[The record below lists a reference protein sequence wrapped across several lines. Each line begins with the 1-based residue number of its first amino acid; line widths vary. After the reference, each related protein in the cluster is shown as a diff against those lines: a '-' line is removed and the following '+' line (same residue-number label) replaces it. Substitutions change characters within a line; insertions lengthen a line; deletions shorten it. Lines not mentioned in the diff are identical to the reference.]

1 MPGKYY
7 EELEVGQK
15 FVSPAR
21 TVTETD
27 IVLFAGLSGDYSL
40 PHTNDEWCKTTPFV
54 KKIAHGL
61 LIASITSGLFTRTGL
76 FEGTGLAHLGTTM
89 KFTAPVYAGD
99 TVHVEFTIMDK
110 KEMDVNRGRLAIRLE
125 TFNQNGEMVYY
136 EDMKSMIARKKLS

>member
-40 PHTNDEWCKTTPFV
+40 PHTNAEWCKTTPFG

-76 FEGTGLAHLGTTM
+76 FEETGLAHLGTTM

-99 TVHVEFTIMDK
+99 TVYVEFTIMDK

-125 TFNQNGEMVYY
+125 TFNQKGEMVYH
-136 EDMKSMIARKKLS
+136 EDMKSMIARKPVS